1 MHENSSGSH
10 MSPFLPNLCFPVKEM
25 FTKRLT
31 PSELDKP
38 VLVLKS
44 TWDCNI
50 MNIWFIN
57 WLARC
62 FLAVLIIKDYYREVN
77 FLTTTDS
84 LNVYCLKGVL
94 FCGAEER
101 WPVILLWY
109 LCVFFQYGI
118 CNGLTVAVI
127 SAFLLFF
134 CMQTLIHPCLRQY
147 ILLTEFLAGY
157 FLFGFLHYKEAFPV
171 SVSYFPHHIITL
183 S

>member
-1 MHENSSGSH
+1 MHENSFGSH

-44 TWDCNI
+44 MWDCNI

-109 LCVFFQYGI
+109 LFVFFSVWNLQWIDCGCDLCLSVVLLHANTYPPMSKTI
-118 CNGLTVAVI
+118 HSSHWI
-127 SAFLLFF
+127 FSWLFF
-134 CMQTLIHPCLRQY
+134 ICLSSLQGS
-147 ILLTEFLAGY
+147 I
-157 FLFGFLHYKEAFPV
+157 
-171 SVSYFPHHIITL
+171 SS
-183 S
+183 